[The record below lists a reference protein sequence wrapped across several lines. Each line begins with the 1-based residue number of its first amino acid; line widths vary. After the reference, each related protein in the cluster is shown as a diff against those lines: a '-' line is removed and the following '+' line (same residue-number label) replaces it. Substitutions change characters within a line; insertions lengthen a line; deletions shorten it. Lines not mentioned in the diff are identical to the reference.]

1 MSLYK
6 ELTYDTDIDTVKGI
20 QFGILSPQ
28 EIVDRS
34 VAEVLTTETYQGQT
48 PVIHGL
54 FDPRMGVID
63 NGAICS
69 TCEQKNSFCPGHFGH
84 IVLAKPV
91 YYVQFLGTVN
101 KILKCVCFRC
111 SHLLIPKD
119 SKEGNILF
127 QKKTLRNKRFEAVYK
142 FFGKLSKKRH
152 CEVCGARQP
161 DRVGK
166 EGMNAFKITMTWS
179 GDASAANA
187 EEPGAEGVAEDKET
201 SKGGAETTSKGS
213 ATTPTTTTTTTTP
226 PPPGGATV
234 KTLWAEDALR
244 ILQRISDEHADV
256 MGFSPKFARPEWMV
270 CTVLPVPPPAVRPSV
285 RNDTGQRMED
295 DLTHKLSDIVKANDT
310 LKQRI
315 EKGHARESLETNV
328 QFLQYHVATL
338 VDNQIPGMGQSMQR
352 NGRALRS
359 IFDRLKSKE
368 GRIRGNL
375 MGKRV
380 DFSARTVITPDPN
393 ISIDEIGVP
402 IKIAMNLTF
411 PEVVNEH
418 NKDYLTELV
427 RRGPD
432 AYPGA
437 KYIKKN
443 HPYRTMRLKNADT
456 SLIELDLGDIVDRHL
471 INGDYVLF
479 NRQPSLH
486 KMSMMGHKVR
496 VMPYDTFRLN
506 VCATK
511 GYNADF
517 DGDEMNIHIPQSLQ
531 TRNELVQ
538 LASVPTQII
547 SPKDGTPIVSVVQD
561 VLLGIYEIT
570 KSHVQL
576 MEKQVFNL
584 MCPNPTFAG
593 IVPKPHETT
602 PNGIKIWSGRQMLST
617 IIPENVNYYGNNQS
631 QDERNPNDENTVRIE
646 CGNILQGRI
655 DKGVYG
661 APTKGLVHSIF
672 NEYGADETKMFF
684 DNTQQLVCN
693 WLVSNGFSTGVS
705 DLIVSESAQRDL
717 KERIKQMKVDVYNM
731 IKDVHESK
739 FENTGRH
746 NMHDH
751 FEIMVNKFLND
762 TIKQMGKLVQST
774 VDDTTNRM
782 VNMIKSGSKGQDVNL
797 SQMIACLGQQNVDG
811 KRVAYGYDHRTL
823 PHYTKFDDG
832 PESRGFVENSF
843 IEGLSPQE
851 FFFHSMG
858 GREGLIDTAVKS
870 VTGETPIIVVEDG
883 RCKYVRI
890 GDWIDAHLERRK
902 GEVAHFTERRMEYLE
917 LDASAETYIPT
928 TDEDGRVTW
937 GEVTAVTRHD
947 PGTELYEIKT
957 QAGKSV
963 IVTESKSLLIWH
975 PDIQKFKEVPTPDI
989 KVGDCVPVTAQLPS
1003 PPEPVSHME
1012 DGTATTYDNGVLIG
1026 LRLQKE
1032 EKYVPDVAF
1041 VAPDAF
1047 VRGLLSGYFSGDDGS
1062 TIVNENNSIQRVS
1075 AASIRLAEGIAMLC
1089 SRLGIFAEVS
1099 TCSSGQTRLSIRA
1112 PWAHK
1117 LARELRL
1124 VVASKDE
1131 KHASI
1136 VPHNDVV
1143 LDKIVEINVLDNV
1156 LDKYPKVYDLTVPST
1171 LNFGLA
1177 NGLQVRDTSE
1187 SGYMQ
1192 RKLVKAMEDCKVAF
1206 DMTVRTANQNI
1217 VQFLYGEDGMDAIK
1231 IESHPLP
1238 YLKMSR
1244 DKLEN
1249 TYLLSAK
1256 DDMFLSNMMD
1266 GATHKALMATEGW
1279 EERCF
1284 EHYRQILADR
1294 KYFITRIFR
1303 GSMADKIKYPV
1314 AFSRIMENTSM
1325 VYKKFGCMGVLS
1337 NLSPMY
1343 ILEQVEAL
1351 CDGVQ
1356 VRASKSTPGIMMF
1369 HMLCRMYLSP
1379 KVILKR
1385 YGFDRNAFDQVL
1397 QSIKARFY
1405 DSLVNPS
1412 EMVGVVAAQSIG
1424 EPLSQLS
1431 MVKDTHVQILAGDGK
1446 DYTGGI
1452 GPFIDRLLKENKE
1465 NIVDLGSD
1473 SVVLDLDPGAFS
1485 VVGVSDD
1492 EKTSWRGISQVSRHP
1507 ANGDLVR
1514 VRTRSGRCTTATL
1527 SHSFLKRSHTGIVP
1541 VRGSMLRIGDR
1552 IPIAAFVPPPDRY
1565 AALPTDMDLTEDL
1578 GFEVGTYIASFIA
1591 PSHAPPSPPSGT
1603 EAHTRDFIHQHF
1615 IRRKKSSDLHTP
1627 SFPSW
1632 IFRADRT
1639 FIKGLLRGLFPNR
1652 GMSDMVP
1659 AELVMDVMVLYAYF
1673 GVFVIKDTHP
1683 IEVDGRSYYL
1693 VKGFLCE
1700 DIPRAMDQIPCLT
1713 DVYTK
1718 LRARL
1723 HLGRVLPDMS
1733 SRTSISRRKLIEA
1746 TEIFE
1751 QNATQTDGELASDLR
1766 RLKQGIFSDV
1776 VWDEIVS
1783 LEILSDP
1790 KEYVYDFTVPGND
1803 SFMVDGGVLV
1813 HNTLNTF
1820 HSAGMSSASRTVRG
1834 MPRINELTRVTK
1846 NIKTPSMTL
1855 HLKPEFKHNKT
1866 RCIEFKNKIEV
1877 TLFRDIVTSSKIYYD
1892 PEDGTTTID
1901 KDDKLIEHYNK
1912 YRVDDDDATCSTEL
1926 HSPWLLR
1933 MEFDRGK
1940 MLDMDLTMI
1949 DLSFAINL
1957 HFNQQAKGVACIF
1970 SDDNAGEMIMR
1981 IRLIKE
1987 SASANGKEPVV
1998 VNDALTELKAL
2009 ECVIME
2015 SIPAKG
2021 IRGVHRAEAKS
2032 DKLERYDHA
2041 SDAFHNMEEWLM
2053 ETDGTNLIEAF
2064 GLPWVDAG
2072 RSYSNDVTE
2081 VFRVLG
2087 IEAARLALYNEIYLV
2102 IDSTNID
2109 YRHLSML
2116 VDVMT
2121 MKGSLQPLDRFG
2133 INKNSDN
2140 GVLAKSSFEEVCD
2153 VLTKAGIFSE
2163 LDKVNS
2169 VSANIMLGQISK
2181 CGTGDTEILM
2191 DPEVMMQFQDDGTQG
2206 LSQAQGDDCEVENL
2220 RFDFVLPDI
2229 DKSIKK
2235 KMVI

>member
-6 ELTYDTDIDTVKGI
+6 ELTYETDIDTVKGI

-119 SKEGNILF
+119 SKEGNVLF
-127 QKKTLRNKRFEAVYK
+127 QKKTLRNKRFESVYK
-142 FFGKLSKKRH
+142 FFGKLSKKRY

-166 EGMNAFKITMTWS
+166 EGMNAFKITMSWS
-179 GDASAANA
+179 GDGDGPGPSSAASAAAA
-187 EEPGAEGVAEDKET
+187 EEPDAAEEDPDASKPT
-201 SKGGAETTSKGS
+201 PPSKGGAAATATAAAAATPGVTT
-213 ATTPTTTTTTTTP
+213 
-226 PPPGGATV
+226 
-234 KTLWAEDALR
+234 KTLWAEDVLR

-256 MGFSPKFARPEWMV
+256 MGFSPKFARPEWMI

-310 LKQRI
+310 LKQRL

-418 NKDYLTELV
+418 NREYLTELV

-437 KYIKKN
+437 KYIKKQ

-456 SLIELDLGDIVDRHL
+456 SQIELELGDVVDRHL

-576 MEKQVFNL
+576 TEKQVFNL

-593 IVPKPHETT
+593 TVPKPHETT

-617 IIPENVNYYGNNQS
+617 ILPDNVNYVGNNKE
-631 QDERNPNDENTVRIE
+631 QDERNPNDENMVRIE
-646 CGNILQGRI
+646 NGVILQGRI
-655 DKGVYG
+655 DKTVYG

-672 NEYGADETKMFF
+672 NEYGADETKLFF

-705 DLIVSESAQRDL
+705 DLIVSASAQREL
-717 KERIKQMKVDVYNM
+717 KERIKKMKVDVYAM
-731 IKDVHESK
+731 IKDVHESN
-739 FENTGRH
+739 FDNGSRH
-746 NMHDH
+746 SMHDH
-751 FEIMVNKFLND
+751 FEIMVNSFLND
-762 TIKQMGKLVQST
+762 TIKQMGNLVKES

-782 VNMIKSGSKGQDVNL
+782 INMINSGSKGAPVNL

-870 VTGETPIIVVEDG
+870 VTGETPIIVVEDNE
-883 RCKYVRI
+883 CKYVRI
-890 GDWIDAHLERRK
+890 GDWIDAHLKRR
-902 GEVAHFTERRMEYLE
+902 EDNVQHFTERRMEYLE
-917 LDASAETYIPT
+917 LDAETETYIPT

-947 PGTELYEIKT
+947 PGTELYEVKT
-957 QAGKSV
+957 QGGRSV

-975 PDIQKFKEVPTPDI
+975 PDTQQFKEVPTPDI
-989 KVGDCVPVTAQLPS
+989 KVGDCLPVTAQLMA
-1003 PPEPVSHME
+1003 PPITVSHME
-1012 DGTATTYDNGVLIG
+1012 DGTATTYDNGVSIG
-1026 LRLQKE
+1026 LSLTE
-1032 EKYVPDVAF
+1032 AVPDAAF
-1041 VAPDAF
+1041 VAPNDF
-1047 VRGLLSGYFSGDDGS
+1047 IRGILSGYFSRDCV
-1062 TIVNENNSIQRVS
+1062 TIREDSSIECTC
-1075 AASIRLAEGIAMLC
+1075 ATARLAEGIAMLC
-1089 SRLGIFAEVS
+1089 SRLGIFAEI
-1099 TCSSGQTRLSIRA
+1099 SGHTRLSIRGQ
-1112 PWAHK
+1112 WARK
-1117 LARELRL
+1117 FAMALGFPTPTSGSSTD
-1124 VVASKDE
+1124 VSVA
-1131 KHASI
+1131 A
-1136 VPHNDVV
+1136 HNDVV

-1177 NGLQVRDTSE
+1177 SGLQVRDTSE

-1238 YLKMSR
+1238 YLRMPR
-1244 DKLEN
+1244 DKMEN
-1249 TYLLSAK
+1249 TYLLSSK
-1256 DDMFLSNMMD
+1256 DDMFLSNMLD
-1266 GATHKALMATEGW
+1266 GATYKALMATEDW

-1303 GSMADKIKYPV
+1303 GNMADKVKYPV
-1314 AFSRIMENTSM
+1314 AFSRIMENTAM

-1369 HMLCRMYLSP
+1369 RMLCRMYLSP
-1379 KVILKR
+1379 KVVLKR
-1385 YGFDRNAFDQVL
+1385 YGYDRNAFDQVL
-1397 QSIKARFY
+1397 QSVKARFY

-1431 MVKDTHVQILAGDGK
+1431 VVKDTHVQIFAGPGSADGK
-1446 DYTGGI
+1446 DYVGGI
-1452 GPFIDRLLKENKE
+1452 GAFIDRLLSDNKE
-1465 NIVDLGSD
+1465 NLVDLGND
-1473 SVVLDLDPGAFS
+1473 SVVLDLADDAYR
-1485 VVGVSDD
+1485 VLGVSDD
-1492 EKTSWRGISQVSRHP
+1492 EKTSWRSISQVSRHP

-1527 SHSFLKRSHTGIVP
+1527 SHSFLKRTLAGIVP
-1541 VRGSMLRIGDR
+1541 VRGSMLRVGDR
-1552 IPIAAFVPPPDRY
+1552 IPIAAFLPAPVRDDGG
-1565 AALPTDMDLTEDL
+1565 AALPPNVDLTEEL
-1578 GFEVGTYIASFIA
+1578 GYEVGANIAASFV
-1591 PSHAPPSPPSGT
+1591 APPDGGPVSPLAGT
-1603 EAHTRDFIHQHF
+1603 PASTRDFIRRHF
-1615 IRRKKSSDLHTP
+1615 TGR
-1627 SFPSW
+1627 FPSW
-1632 IFRADRT
+1632 IFRADLAFLR
-1639 FIKGLLRGLFPNR
+1639 GLLRGLFPDR
-1652 GMSDMVP
+1652 GMADMVP
-1659 AELVMDVMVLYAYF
+1659 AELAMDVMVLYAYF
-1673 GVFVIKDTHP
+1673 GIFVTKDTHP

-1693 VKGFLCE
+1693 VKGYLCD
-1700 DIPRAMDQIPCLT
+1700 DIPRALDQIPCLT
-1713 DVYTK
+1713 GVYTK

-1723 HLGRVLPDMS
+1723 RLDTVLPDMS
-1733 SRTSISRRKLIEA
+1733 SRTSISRRRLGEA
-1746 TEIFE
+1746 TELFE
-1751 QNATQTDGELASDLR
+1751 RTAAAREEFAADIRA
-1766 RLKQGIFSDV
+1766 LKQGIYSDV

-1790 KEYVYDFTVPGND
+1790 QEYVYDFTVPGND

-1877 TLFRDIVTSSKIYYD
+1877 TLFRDIVTSSKIYFD

-1901 KDDKLIEHYNK
+1901 KDDALIAHYNK
-1912 YRVDDDDATCSTEL
+1912 YRVDDEDPTCSTEL

-1933 MEFDRGK
+1933 MEFDRSK

-1949 DLSFAINL
+1949 DLSFAINS

-1987 SASANGKEPVV
+1987 SPGSVSAANAVNA

-2009 ECVIME
+2009 ECVVME

-2021 IRGVHRAEAKS
+2021 IRGVHRVETKS
-2032 DKLERYDHA
+2032 DRLERYDNA

-2087 IEAARLALYNEIYLV
+2087 IEAARQALYNEIQLV
-2102 IDSTNID
+2102 IEGSANID

-2206 LSQAQGDDCEVENL
+2206 LSQAQGDDCEIENL
-2220 RFDFVLPDI
+2220 KFDFVLPDV
-2229 DKSIKK
+2229 DKTIKK
-2235 KMVI
+2235 KMVE